1 MGSKLVWFH
10 YWARELGMDW
20 AEYHLLTTGQIE
32 DLIICQS
39 IACGAMDEVEEQ
51 RYIPNVR

>member
-51 RYIPNVR
+51 SYIPNVR